1 MKLLLT
7 AVNAKYIHSN
17 PAIYCLQSY
26 AHDYRE
32 HIELAEYTINQSLEE
47 VLRSIYE
54 KHPDILA
61 FSCYIW
67 NISMIE
73 RLIREYKKLDP
84 NVEIWLGGPEVSY
97 DAMDC
102 LESIPQLRGVMV
114 GEGEATF
121 LEVVKY
127 YVDNSSEHEKYT
139 RSKSLSEI
147 RGICYRDTEGVLH
160 RNGLREALDFRRL
173 PFLYQEAKD
182 LKPFHNHIIYYET
195 SRGRP
200 FSCSYCLSS
209 IEKGVRFRDLDLVYQ
224 ELQLFLDHKVP
235 QIKFIDRT
243 FNCNKAHAM
252 GIINYIKEH
261 DNQITNF
268 HFEIAAD
275 LLGEEE
281 LNLLSTLRP
290 GLVQLEIGVQSTNP
304 KTIEAIH
311 RVMDLKKVAYCVD
324 RVKQSHNIHQHL
336 DLIVGLPYEDY
347 ISFANSFNDVY
358 AMYPDQL
365 QLGFLKV
372 LKGSLMGELCKQYE
386 IYYHEEAPYEVL
398 YTKWL
403 PYEDVCRL
411 KDIEDMVEV
420 YYNSGQFSKTI
431 RFLEHKFANPFAMYE
446 ALADYYRNNDLFGV
460 NQARIRRYTIL
471 REFAMECLD
480 EHEVKALEEIMVYDL
495 YLREKLKSRPE
506 FASGYEMYKKLYK
519 AFLSNHSQEYQI
531 GDCVHIEHF
540 VIDIEHAVSTGEVV
554 DKDYFILF
562 DYSKSKNLY
571 NEHPIR
577 RINPMELGANS

>member
-26 AHDYRE
+26 AKE
-32 HIELAEYTINQSLEE
+32 FGQHIQLAEYTINQSVEE
-47 VLRSIYE
+47 VLRSIYD
-54 KHPDILA
+54 KHPDVLA

-73 RLIREYKKLDP
+73 RIIREYKKLDP
-84 NVEIWLGGPEVSY
+84 SVEIWVGGPEVSY
-97 DAMDC
+97 DAYEC
-102 LESIPQLRGVMV
+102 LSRIPQLRGIIV

-121 LEVVKY
+121 YDVIKH
-127 YVDNSSEHEKYT
+127 YVEQEKADT
-139 RSKSLSEI
+139 NGLAAI
-147 RGICYRDTEGVLH
+147 PGICYRNEEHQLCQ
-160 RNGLREALDFRRL
+160 NGYREALDFRRL
-173 PFLYQEAKD
+173 PFIYQEASD
-182 LKPFHNHIIYYET
+182 LKAFHNHIIYYET
-195 SRGRP
+195 SRGCP

-235 QIKFIDRT
+235 QVKFIDRT

-252 GIINYIKEH
+252 GILNYIKDH

-275 LLGEEE
+275 LLDEEE
-281 LNLLSTLRP
+281 LNLLATLRP
-290 GLVQLEIGVQSTNP
+290 GLVQLEIGVQSTNLE
-304 KTIEAIH
+304 TIKAIH
-311 RVMDLKKVAYCVD
+311 RVMDLEKVARCVAT
-324 RVKQSHNIHQHL
+324 VKQAHNIHQHL

-347 ISFANSFNDVY
+347 QTFANSFNDVY
-358 AMYPDQL
+358 AMNPDQL

-386 IYYHEEAPYEVL
+386 IYYLDEAPYEVL

-403 PYEDVCRL
+403 PYQDVCKL

-420 YYNSGQFSKTI
+420 YYNSGQFSYTI
-431 RFLEHKFANPFAMYE
+431 KFLEHKFDTPFGMYE
-446 ALADYYRNNDLFGV
+446 AMANYYRSHSLFGV

-471 REFAMECLD
+471 LEFAQEYLSD
-480 EHEVKALEEIMVYDL
+480 KEKVALGEIMVYDL
-495 YLREKLKSRPE
+495 YLREKLKSRPV
-506 FASGYEMYKKLYK
+506 FAAGYETYKKLYK
-519 AFLSNHSQEYQI
+519 AFLSKNAKEYEI

-540 VIDIEHAVSTGEVV
+540 TVDIERAVTTGEVV
-554 DKDYFILF
+554 NRDYYILF
-562 DYSKSKNLY
+562 DYSKPRNLY
-571 NEHPIR
+571 NESHV
-577 RINPMELGANS
+577 ELLTFKDDNLHWTRES